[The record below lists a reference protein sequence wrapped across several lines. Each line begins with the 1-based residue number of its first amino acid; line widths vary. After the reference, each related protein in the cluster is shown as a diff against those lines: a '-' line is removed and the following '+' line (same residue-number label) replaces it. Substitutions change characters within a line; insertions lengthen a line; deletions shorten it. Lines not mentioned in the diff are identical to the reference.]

1 MSREQ
6 KITLIDWPALQQK
19 LSVELDALDGTD
31 RQWLRDRLDSI
42 AAIQLKLDDLFRLAG
57 GLQVCAECDGACC
70 GCGRHHVTLTNLLAF
85 LLNDDEP
92 PAPDLGKTCPYLG
105 EQGCRLQVSRRP
117 YNCITFFCEQLE
129 ENLSEEKRQQ
139 LCFMDQQ
146 LRREY
151 QALAERYPAASLRGI
166 WIALERIGGGEILS
180 TKQ

>member
-1 MSREQ
+1 MTREQ
-6 KITLIDWPALQQK
+6 KIILADWPALLQK
-19 LSVELDALDGTD
+19 LRDELVALDGAD

-42 AAIQLKLDDLFRLAG
+42 AAIQLNLDDLFRLAG
-57 GLQVCAECDGACC
+57 GVRVCAECDGACC
-70 GCGRHHVTLTNLLAF
+70 GCGRHHVTLTNLLAY
-85 LLNDDEP
+85 LLADDEP

-129 ENLSEEKRQQ
+129 ENLSEENRQQ
-139 LCFMDQQ
+139 LRFMDQQ

-166 WIALERIGGGEILS
+166 WIALERIGDGEILS

>member
-1 MSREQ
+1 MSKEQ
-6 KITLIDWPALQQK
+6 KITLIDWPTLLQK
-19 LSVELDALDGTD
+19 LRVELDALDGTD

-42 AAIQLKLDDLFRLAG
+42 ATIQLELDDLFRLAG

>member
-1 MSREQ
+1 MSKEQ
-6 KITLIDWPALQQK
+6 KITLIDWPTLLQK
-19 LSVELDALDGTD
+19 LRVELDALDGTD

-42 AAIQLKLDDLFRLAG
+42 AAIQLELDDLFRLVG

-70 GCGRHHVTLTNLLAF
+70 GCGRHHVTLTNLLGYLIAGE
-85 LLNDDEP
+85 DP
-92 PAPDLGKTCPYLG
+92 PSPDFTRTCPYLG
-105 EQGCRLQVSRRP
+105 KGGCVLPVARRP

-166 WIALERIGGGEILS
+166 WIALERIGDGEILS